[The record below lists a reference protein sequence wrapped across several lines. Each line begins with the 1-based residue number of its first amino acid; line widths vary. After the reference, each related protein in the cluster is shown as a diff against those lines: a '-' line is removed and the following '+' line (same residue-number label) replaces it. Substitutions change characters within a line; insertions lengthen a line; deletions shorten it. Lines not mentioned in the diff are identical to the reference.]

1 MPHDY
6 VINLFACV
14 PSNSKERSLEFEGTP
29 LRIYNPDI
37 KSRLDRIVKLKAMV
51 AMRLRTRIRSY
62 GAMHT
67 RSRRPASYKP
77 PVRRQNPPLRIE
89 TNPAR
94 FHLGTARTQL
104 PNGKWVDLAAVSM
117 QASTIPNAGKGIIVR
132 QLVRRGTKFLEYGGE
147 TISLPDA
154 VIRKRQVFTKSQVL
168 IALNPSNLTYILFMQ
183 GNHHIKRVNGV
194 YLDSK
199 SNSRRSRAWFAR
211 RHLVA
216 GFLNTQPRAQCN
228 CKLVTVGDRVFAEA
242 TADILPNTEA
252 FAFYALD

>member
-14 PSNSKERSLEFEGTP
+14 PSNSKERSFEFEGTP

-94 FHLGTARTQL
+94 FHLGAARTQL
-104 PNGKWVDLAAVSM
+104 LSGKWVDLAAVSM
-117 QASTIPNAGKGIIVR
+117 QASTIPNAGMGIIVR

-168 IALNPSNLTYILFMQ
+168 IALNPSNLTYILLMQ
-183 GNHHIKRVNGV
+183 GNRHIKRANGV
-194 YLDSK
+194 FLDSS

-211 RHLVA
+211 RHQLVA
-216 GFLNTQPRAQCN
+216 GFLTSGNPR
-228 CKLVTVGDRVFAEA
+228 KF
-242 TADILPNTEA
+242 
-252 FAFYALD
+252 